1 MDFVEY
7 IKSAPLKTFQ
17 RGEILLQKGSRT
29 ASLMAVRSGFV
40 KVTSINDEG
49 VERLVW
55 IAGRYDLAPTE
66 RLFSKSGTVRFFY
79 TALTDGSYYQ
89 LDKAS
94 FLKQASERPELMAEI
109 AKGMS
114 DHYDDLLQHIDAIDT
129 ASVKERLLRTLLYL
143 SERLSADES
152 VDLCDHGLILTHADF
167 ANLIGSTRETTSAML
182 GSLRREGFIEYSRK
196 SCLVHA
202 SKIRALLSDPES

>member
-1 MDFVEY
+1 MDFVDY
-7 IKSAPLKTFQ
+7 IKSAPLKNFT
-17 RGEILLQKGSRT
+17 RGEVLVQKGA
-29 ASLMAVRSGFV
+29 ASSSVMALRSGFV

-89 LDKAS
+89 LEKKDFLEKA
-94 FLKQASERPELMAEI
+94 AEHPELMADI

-143 SERLSADES
+143 AERLSAEES
-152 VDLCDHGLILTHADF
+152 VDLCEYGLTLTHADF
-167 ANLIGSTRETTSAML
+167 SNLIGSTRETTSLTLNA
-182 GSLRREGFIEYSRK
+182 LRREGYVDYTRK
-196 SCLVHA
+196 QCTVHA
-202 SKIRALLSDPES
+202 SKIRSLFEV